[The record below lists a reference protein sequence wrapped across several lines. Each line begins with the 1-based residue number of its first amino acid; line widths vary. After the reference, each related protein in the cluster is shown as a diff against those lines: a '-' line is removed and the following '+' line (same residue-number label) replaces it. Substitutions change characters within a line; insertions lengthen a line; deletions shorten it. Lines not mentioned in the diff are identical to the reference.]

1 MAVGV
6 RGDLM
11 APADDDVGHETSATG
26 DVRGT
31 GDTVSGHAKG
41 DTAEEFG

>member
-11 APADDDVGHETSATG
+11 APADDVGHETSATG

-31 GDTVSGHAKG
+31 GDTVGAHAKG